1 LYQGANCLRNDYKAY
16 MMKYF
21 ILIFTI
27 VIFCSVGSC
36 NKDKLPASTSIV
48 GKWRWV
54 KSIGGFAG
62 MTLTP
67 QSAGYNQRKEFNA
80 DSTFKAFKN
89 DSLTTEG
96 KFSIVRNYKYSSS
109 ENIDVLKTGT
119 PINEAFIIR
128 NDTLFLNDVF
138 ISDGFSNTYVRIK

>member
-1 LYQGANCLRNDYKAY
+1 LYQGANCLRNGYKAY

-21 ILIFTI
+21 ILIFTA

-54 KSIGGFAG
+54 KSVGGIAG
-62 MTLTP
+62 STVTP
-67 QSAGYNQRKEFNA
+67 QSAGYNLSEEFKA
-80 DSTFKAFKN
+80 DSTFKRFKN
-89 DSLTTEG
+89 DSLIAQG